1 MMCSEDEGKKT
12 LVLENEEVSGEVAA
26 LNKLVADLHLDAPS
40 FCDLVAAKLGEL
52 SFGNAETR
60 AQIQVT
66 LRDLQDDLARQDA
79 REGTGPEGGSDIDA
93 ILATVRSRGLT
104 PERAC
109 AVMMAL
115 ILGLRRA
122 CPAKQLMIDAI
133 AVVALATDPGARR
146 AWLEEET
153 SN

>member
-1 MMCSEDEGKKT
+1 MCSNNEDEKPSG
-12 LVLENEEVSGEVAA
+12 VDSEEVSKEVAA
-26 LNKLVADLHLDAPS
+26 LNKLVADLHLDGPT

-60 AQIQVT
+60 AQIQDT

-79 REGTGPEGGSDIDA
+79 REGTGPQGGGDLDA
-93 ILATVRSRGLT
+93 ILATMRSRGLT
-104 PERAC
+104 VERMC

-122 CPAKQLMIDAI
+122 YPAKELMIDAV

-146 AWLEEET
+146 AWLEEEP